1 MRTQNYIKSKTFAI
15 HFSCVPKEK
24 KRQGLLKQ

>member
-24 KRQGLLKQ
+24 QKTGLT